1 MQQELISLVLVKGRP
16 LDAAPLQNSS
26 RIAPDIKNLL
36 NNYFYS
42 YTTKRLVYFYFEKKE
57 LDIIH

>member
-42 YTTKRLVYFYFEKKE
+42 YTTKRLVYF
-57 LDIIH
+57 